1 MPKLNEVL
9 KEINRFVNSD
19 ELELLAGEASL
30 TQEITDE
37 GFTGITNSLKSLM
50 SEEAALNN
58 SEIEKKFKDKLYP
71 TFKKSILGNIDN
83 ELVSMGSTLFG
94 DEAAM
99 KIKSGEWTQDK
110 IKEFIRL
117 TQDTLKNANGDG
129 KSKQQIEAL
138 TARINAIN
146 EEHSKALQDKESEVL
161 AERSKFESS
170 LVKNKFM
177 SLASEYNWAEPYAD
191 PDTRS
196 IILGSIYQKISDT
209 ATLRPNEQGD
219 IELFAKDNPDQKMF
233 DGGVKIEL
241 KTLLDKEMSKYV
253 SKGTPQPQRR
263 TSEPGQR
270 ITDLPKN
277 PMLQDLRK
285 SRDDFGI
292 QN

>member
-19 ELELLAGEASL
+19 ELELLASEAEF
-30 TQEITDE
+30 THEITDE
-37 GFTGITNSLKSLM
+37 AFVRIQSLM

-58 SEIEKKFKDKLYP
+58 SEIENKFKDKLYP
-71 TFKKSILGNIDN
+71 TFKKSILGNIDK
-83 ELVSMGSTLFG
+83 ELVSMGSALFG

-110 IKEFIRL
+110 IREFIRL
-117 TQDTLKNANGDG
+117 TQETLKNSNGDG
-129 KSKQQIEAL
+129 KSKEQIEAL
-138 TARINAIN
+138 TERINAIN
-146 EEHSKALQDKESEVL
+146 EDHAKALQDKETEVL
-161 AERSKFESS
+161 GERAKFENS

-191 PDTRS
+191 TDTRS
-196 IILGSIYQKISDT
+196 IILGSIYQKISES
-209 ATLRPNEQGD
+209 ATLRPNEQGE

-241 KTLLDKEMSKYV
+241 KALLDKEMSKYV
-253 SKGTPQPQRR
+253 SKGTPQPHSRTKEPERR
-263 TSEPGQR
+263 V
-270 ITDLPKN
+270 TDLPKN

-285 SRDDFGI
+285 SREDFGI